1 MLIPKTNNCEQQTW
15 LGIDYGILISAHYN
29 LGSIILS
36 CRKTYLDLDFVKIF
50 SEKELS
56 LCH

>member
-29 LGSIILS
+29 LGSIILM
-36 CRKTYLDLDFVKIF
+36 RKDVPGFRFSSNIF
-50 SEKELS
+50 
-56 LCH
+56 